1 MSESQLWA
9 SWSRFLQLW
18 ESTFG
23 LRVNFWPLEID
34 FWSVEGGFGGSLVV
48 SLSLKKTNIFLISR
62 QAQTIKI
69 YLILMCH
76 SILYIIP
83 PVKMILRA
91 LFY

>member
-1 MSESQLWA
+1 MAILESIFGPLGVHFWPKSQFWA
-9 SWSRFLQLW
+9 SGSRFLVCGRW
-18 ESTFG
+18 IWG
-23 LRVNFWPLEID
+23 LV
-34 FWSVEGGFGGSLVV
+34 GGFSF
-48 SLSLKKTNIFLISR
+48 KKANIFLISR

-76 SILYIIP
+76 SILYIIL